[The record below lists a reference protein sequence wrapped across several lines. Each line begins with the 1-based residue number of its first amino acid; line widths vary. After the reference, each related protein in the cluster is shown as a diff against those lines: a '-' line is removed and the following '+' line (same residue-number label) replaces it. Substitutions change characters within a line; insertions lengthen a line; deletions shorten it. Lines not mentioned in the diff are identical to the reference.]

1 MKFAP
6 SVGLNFSSIWTL
18 SRHCK
23 ASWLNF
29 NNNVSQG
36 TGVRTH
42 TTFIKFAV
50 LGAWFKHAPKQLE
63 YYHPRSLITDHDNKY
78 WNVRNI
84 VRITRM
90 WHREV
95 SKCCWK
101 KWHHCRVATNSQSVF
116 LKKMQYPQ
124 SSVKQAMPYFKN
136 SDAYKLQI

>member
-18 SRHCK
+18 SRLCK

-36 TGVRTH
+36 TRVRTH
-42 TTFIKFAV
+42 TTFIKFAI

-90 WHREV
+90 WHWEV

-101 KWHHCRVATNSQSVF
+101 KMAPLQGCYKLSIC
-116 LKKMQYPQ
+116 LKKNAI
-124 SSVKQAMPYFKN
+124 ST
-136 SDAYKLQI
+136 KLSKARYAIF